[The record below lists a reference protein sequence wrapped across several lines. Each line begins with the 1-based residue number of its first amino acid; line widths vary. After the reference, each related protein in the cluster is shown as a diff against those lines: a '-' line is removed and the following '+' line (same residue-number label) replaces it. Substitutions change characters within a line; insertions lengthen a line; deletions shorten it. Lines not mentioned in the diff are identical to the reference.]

1 LTSSRVLGDCVR
13 VRRVGIV
20 GFALVVVCGAT
31 GVAVAAPR
39 PLPLSARVI
48 QPGEFPG
55 FVALPGQST
64 TLYKNP
70 RQWVSVDRTLT
81 AAQISVRAARMRREG
96 FVAVLSRQLG
106 TQTPK
111 PWGGL
116 SWVMQLRS
124 AASARAELAA
134 NVREAASTSK
144 PPARSY
150 TAFPVSG
157 IPGARGYHLTSPGG
171 AGDNVVFA
179 DGPFL
184 YFVGF
189 GWSGKAQNRPT
200 RAQLFAAAARLYKRT
215 HGHAP
220 A

>member
-1 LTSSRVLGDCVR
+1 M
-13 VRRVGIV
+13 RRVGIV
-20 GFALVVVCGAT
+20 GLVLAFVCAAT
-31 GVAVAAPR
+31 GAALAEPK

-55 FVALPGQST
+55 FLALPGQST

-70 RQWVSVDRTLT
+70 RQWVSVDTTLT
-81 AAQISVRAARMRREG
+81 AAQVSARTARMRGEG
-96 FVAVLSRQLG
+96 FVAVLSRQLV

-116 SWVMQLRS
+116 SWVMQLNS
-124 AASARAELAA
+124 DPSARAELRA

-150 TAFPVSG
+150 TAFSVSG

-171 AGDNVVFA
+171 VGDNVVFA
-179 DGPFL
+179 DGQLL

-200 RAQLFAAAARLYKRT
+200 RAQLLAAAARLYKRT
-215 HGHAP
+215 HGHPP

>member
-1 LTSSRVLGDCVR
+1 M
-13 VRRVGIV
+13 RRVGIAGLV
-20 GFALVVVCGAT
+20 LALVCAAT
-31 GVAVAAPR
+31 GAALAAPK

-55 FVALPGQST
+55 FLAGPST
-64 TLYKNP
+64 TLYRNP
-70 RQWVSVDRTLT
+70 RQWVSVDTTLT
-81 AAQISVRAARMRREG
+81 AAQVSARTARMRGEG
-96 FVAVLSRQLG
+96 FVAVLSRQLV

-116 SWVMQLRS
+116 SWVMQLNS
-124 AASARAELAA
+124 DPSARAELRA

-144 PPARSY
+144 PPARSN

-171 AGDNVVFA
+171 VGDNIVFA
-179 DGPFL
+179 DQQFL

-200 RAQLFAAAARLYKRT
+200 RAQLLAAATRLYNRT
-215 HGHAP
+215 RGHPSA
-220 A
+220 